1 MVPRG
6 SFFKALDLGYS
17 RAYNAAMRLQI
28 LPEVTSKERLTAAV
42 LRYGGAVMAGGGYML
57 LVAGMFATRGAHA
70 AYLLG
75 MLAACGGNVLIALGL
90 YAFRVNTYRMNPQ
103 QKQSPWWCSW
113 LQLQLLSLPAGVVL
127 FLLLVGLD
135 AFAQYYAQL
144 S

>member
-1 MVPRG
+1 
-6 SFFKALDLGYS
+6 
-17 RAYNAAMRLQI
+17 MRFQI
-28 LPEVTSKERLTAAV
+28 LPEVTRRERLTSAV

-70 AYLLG
+70 AYFFG

>member
-6 SFFKALDLGYS
+6 GFFKALDSGDS
-17 RAYNAAMRLQI
+17 RAYNAAMQFQI
-28 LPEVTSKERLTAAV
+28 LPEVTRRERLTSAV

-70 AYLLG
+70 AYFFG

-127 FLLLVGLD
+127 FLLLVGLE

>member
-1 MVPRG
+1 
-6 SFFKALDLGYS
+6 
-17 RAYNAAMRLQI
+17 MRVQI
-28 LPEVTSKERLTAAV
+28 LPEVTFRERLMAAV

-57 LVAGMFATRGAHA
+57 LVAGLFATRGAHA

-75 MLAACGGNVLIALGL
+75 MLAACGGNALIALGL

-103 QKQSPWWCSW
+103 QKQGPWWCSW
-113 LQLQLLSLPAGVVL
+113 LLLQLLALPAGVVL
-127 FLLLVGLD
+127 FLLLVGVN